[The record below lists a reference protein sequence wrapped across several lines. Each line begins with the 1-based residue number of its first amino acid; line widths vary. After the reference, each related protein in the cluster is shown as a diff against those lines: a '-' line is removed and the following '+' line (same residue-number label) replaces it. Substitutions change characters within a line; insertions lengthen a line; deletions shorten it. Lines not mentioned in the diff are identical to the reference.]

1 MSYKN
6 LIIKGIIFGVI
17 FTTTHFAIRSC
28 ASQPASSESST
39 ETSVPTSTAELI
51 RHWKEHY
58 KDEVLHSYTFTQE
71 TVRYR
76 DGVAQEPAIWEEA
89 VQYPSY
95 FRIDLPK
102 TAEGHNINLS
112 RNDSVY
118 VFRKG
123 VMVDSSRQIQQ
134 FMIMEGSMYFDPV
147 DSTLAKLREVG
158 IDPDIFTTSQ
168 YQNRTVY
175 IIGAQDDDLSV
186 PQIWVDA
193 ERRYNVRRFSKT
205 RSDKLLEVRYS
216 EFKPYDG
223 YWMEHWLEFLIDGK
237 IVQTERYKHINIHPQ
252 LTSGTFDRDGFFDH
266 FWY

>member
-1 MSYKN
+1 MSYKK
-6 LIIKGIIFGVI
+6 LIIKGIFFGLI
-17 FTTTHFAIRSC
+17 FTITYSAIRSC
-28 ASQPASSESST
+28 TSQPASSQTHSEP
-39 ETSVPTSTAELI
+39 SVPTSTSELI
-51 RHWKEHY
+51 KSWREQF
-58 KDEVLHSYTFTQE
+58 KDEILHSYTFTQE
-71 TVRYR
+71 TVRYK

-118 VFRKG
+118 VMRKG
-123 VMVDSSRQIQQ
+123 VVVDSSRQIQQ

-147 DSTLAKLREVG
+147 DTTLAKLREVG
-158 IDPDIFTTSQ
+158 INPDIFATSQ
-168 YQNRTVY
+168 YQNRKVY
-175 IIGAQDDDLSV
+175 IIGAKDDDLSV

-205 RSDKLLEVRYS
+205 RSEKLLEVRYS

-223 YWMEHWLEFLIDGK
+223 YWMEHWLEFLIEGK
-237 IVQTERYKHINIHPQ
+237 IVQTERYKQINIHPQ
-252 LTSGTFDRDGFFDH
+252 LTSETFSRDSFSNH